1 MKWAPRTLTLNSK
14 YADIVFD
21 ANKRSRALFQL
32 NKPIAIPQDYQLH
45 VSLISASIPRT
56 WYNIWQATTVTY
68 SRGSFTIQPGNYG
81 ADELSTL
88 LTNLDVTTTYSSATG
103 LFTMTSGTSFTLNA
117 SPLFGTLSNK
127 TGTSVTSDIIP
138 KIYGT
143 TSVVVATSLSS
154 DALTAGTVP
163 IGSGRVATVP
173 VNVDP
178 FAIIS
183 YEPNFQVKVK
193 LSESYVGQLE
203 VELRDDDLD
212 LLELNGGEWEIT
224 LLFEV
229 EEPESE
235 APTNNERPG
244 RVNLFQATN
253 K

>member
-14 YADIVFD
+14 YADIIFD

-32 NKPIAIPQDYQLH
+32 NKPIAIPQDYDLS

-81 ADELSTL
+81 ADELATL
-88 LTNLDVTTTYSSATG
+88 MSNFDVVTTYSTNTG
-103 LFTMTSGTSFTLNA
+103 LFTMTSGTAFTLNA

-127 TGTSVTSDIIP
+127 SGTSVTSDIIP

-143 TSVVVATSLSS
+143 TSVVVSTSLSS

-173 VNVDP
+173 VDVDP

-183 YEPNFQVKVK
+183 YEPNFPVRVK
-193 LSESYVGQLE
+193 LAESYVGELQ

-229 EEPESE
+229 EEPED
-235 APTNNERPG
+235 APPTSNERPG
-244 RVNLFQATN
+244 RVNLFQAS

>member
-1 MKWAPRTLTLNSK
+1 MKGAPRTLTLNSK

-32 NKPIAIPQDYQLH
+32 NKPIAIPQDYDLH

-56 WYNIWQATTVTY
+56 WYNTWQSVVVTY
-68 SRGSFTIQPGNYG
+68 SRNTFTIQPGNYS
-81 ADELSTL
+81 ADELAVL
-88 LTNLDVTTTYSSATG
+88 LTNGDVTTTYSTNTG
-103 LFTMTSGTSFTLNA
+103 FFTMTSATSFTLNA
-117 SPLFGTLSNK
+117 STLFGTLTNK

-173 VNVDP
+173 VDVDP

-183 YEPNFQVKVK
+183 YEPNFPVKVK
-193 LSESYVGQLE
+193 LAESYVGELI

-212 LLELNGGEWEIT
+212 LVEFNGGEWEIT

-229 EEPESE
+229 EEPEE
-235 APTNNERPG
+235 EPPTSNESPG
-244 RVNLFQATN
+244 RVNLFQAS